1 MKWPDEQFKRQLRSL
16 GWPGLLG
23 ALALAGALA
32 LGLAAR
38 GWDREATGLQARADS
53 LRRTA
58 AVRNDTIT
66 EAAATPAEWLRRLP
80 PAAERQQRLADLL
93 EIGLRLGLTPQRT
106 EHRLSVD
113 SAAGLERLRVTMPLT
128 GGYAQLR
135 HFIEAAL
142 EHDPA
147 LSLDSLKLRRSTPQ
161 AAELEAELVWSL
173 HGRSETP

>member
-1 MKWPDEQFKRQLRSL
+1 MIWANEQFKRQLRGL

-23 ALALAGALA
+23 ALGLAAALA
-32 LGLAAR
+32 LGLAAQR
-38 GWDREATGLQARADS
+38 WDREAAALQARADT

-58 AVRNDTIT
+58 PARDERATT
-66 EAAATPAEWLRRLP
+66 EAATPAEWLRSLP

-106 EHRLSVD
+106 EHRLSLD
-113 SAAGLERLRVTMPLT
+113 ADAGLERLRVTMPLT
-128 GGYAQLR
+128 GGYGQLR

-147 LSLDSLKLRRSTPQ
+147 LSLDSLKLRRATPQ
-161 AAELEAELVWSL
+161 AGELEAELVWSL
-173 HGRSETP
+173 HGRSGTQ